1 MPSPEDDETDANSR
15 GGAPASAPNTSD
27 STHTPPP
34 TRARGVDAGTP
45 DGKVDESLNETG
57 EGPSRESG
65 EVHETESTAES
76 VRQLLEG
83 STNPIAE
90 TIRTGKYDDFKHDEA
105 DLTSKSNNEFGDDSS
120 SKLKSES
127 AADTSHKSKAKIE
140 KKDWSE
146 YEESVEVES
155 ERMHGEGGKAYE
167 WMTEQRNARMFKEI
181 EGRLQGVLG
190 KGLYDWVDRRVF
202 DQVFDQSTLMALHKL
217 MVNGEIDTV
226 DFPIAR
232 GKEAHVFHA
241 TADTG
246 PVAVKIFHTSNAVFK
261 SLNRYI
267 EGDPRF
273 SGLRRKHHLVV
284 TIWVRKEHR
293 NLLRMK
299 KHGLRVPTPR
309 ALLKNVLIMDY
320 IGDSTGPAPR
330 LRDAEIPD
338 PAAVFEEMLEFLRI
352 CWQKARLAHADFSE
366 YNILWHDGQP
376 WVIDAG
382 QAVTDQHPAAS
393 EFLVRDVTRL
403 VQWAGRNGIEYE
415 LADAMAHILYE

>member
-1 MPSPEDDETDANSR
+1 MWRALGFPLLMPSTEDDETDVKSDV
-15 GGAPASAPNTSD
+15 GATAGATADAAAQATTST
-27 STHTPPP
+27 S
-34 TRARGVDAGTP
+34 
-45 DGKVDESLNETG
+45 
-57 EGPSRESG
+57 
-65 EVHETESTAES
+65 ETESTADS

-83 STNPIAE
+83 STNPVTA
-90 TIRTGKYDDFKHDEA
+90 TTRSGKYDDFEGDEG
-105 DLTSKSNNEFGDDSS
+105 DISTKSSNDFEDDS
-120 SKLKSES
+120 
-127 AADTSHKSKAKIE
+127 TIKSKEKTSLDNRHQSKERSA

-146 YEESVEVES
+146 YEEAVEVES

-217 MVNGEIDTV
+217 MMNGEIDTV

-241 TADTG
+241 TSDTG

-320 IGDSTGPAPR
+320 IGDATGPAPR

-338 PAAVFEEMLEFLRI
+338 AGAVFEEMLEFLRI
-352 CWQKARLAHADFSE
+352 CWQKAKLAHADFSE
-366 YNILWHDGQP
+366 YNILWHEGEP

-382 QAVTDQHPAAS
+382 QAVTDQHPAAD

-403 VQWAGRNGIEYE
+403 IQWAGRNGIEYE
-415 LADAMAHILYE
+415 LADAMAQILYD

>member
-1 MPSPEDDETDANSR
+1 MPSPEDDETDAND
-15 GGAPASAPNTSD
+15 GAGAPASPPNPSD
-27 STHTPPP
+27 STDTSPP
-34 TRARGVDAGTP
+34 TQALGVDEGSPGRDGDGSSSGVSGGT
-45 DGKVDESLNETG
+45 EI
-57 EGPSRESG
+57 
-65 EVHETESTAES
+65 ESTAES

-83 STNPIAE
+83 STNPITE
-90 TIRTGKYDDFKHDEA
+90 TSRSGKYDDFQGEET
-105 DLTSKSNNEFGDDSS
+105 DLTSKSESKSS
-120 SKLKSES
+120 SKSSDKSEENN
-127 AADTSHKSKAKIE
+127 A

-146 YEESVEVES
+146 YQEAVEVES
-155 ERMHGEGGKAYE
+155 EWMHGEGGKAYE
-167 WMTEQRNARMFKEI
+167 WMTEQRNASMFKEI

-217 MVNGEIDTV
+217 MKNKEIDTV

-241 TADTG
+241 TSDTG

-267 EGDPRF
+267 DGDPRF
-273 SGLRRKHHLVV
+273 SGLRRKHRLVV
-284 TIWVRKEHR
+284 TIWVRKEYR

-338 PAAVFEEMLEFLRI
+338 PAAVFEEMLEFLRV
-352 CWQKARLAHADFSE
+352 CWQKAKLAHADFSE
-366 YNILWHDGQP
+366 YNILWHEGEP

-382 QAVTDQHPAAS
+382 QAVTDQHPAAD

-415 LADAMAHILYE
+415 LADAMANILYE